1 MRPCTEIAAHAAA
14 PRSFSQHRCVVP
26 ARMHA
31 LRRAW
36 HNAFAMTPA
45 DHEAAGHADLTRFYR
60 AAIAAVDPA
69 RLFYRALDGS
79 IAQAAALPDA
89 IASARRIV
97 ALAIGKAAAAMASA
111 LEAHLGDRIADGIA
125 VIPVLDEAPDLVRF
139 DVLRGEHPVPG
150 RASEHSAHAALDLV
164 RGLRDD
170 DLVIVALSG
179 GASAMLSAPSPGLLL
194 EDKVAITEALLRSG
208 APIREF
214 NLVRKHLS
222 AVKGGQLAATAVPAR
237 VFGLVLSDVPGN
249 DLATIGSGLTAP
261 DPTTFTDAVSVL
273 KRRGV
278 WGRAPERVREHLERG
293 ASGQIAETPKP
304 GDAAFARVT
313 NAIIGDNATALEAAA
328 NAAAAG
334 YAVERF
340 PELRGEAEELGRA
353 FASRTAALP
362 HRRICAI
369 AGGEAVVTVRGGGK
383 GGRAQHCALAMAAEL
398 ARVAPERKIFAL
410 FAGTDGIDGPTD
422 AAGGFASPATVA
434 RAAARGLDAATA
446 LARNDAYNFL
456 AASGDL
462 FRTGPTGTN
471 VADIFLAIVDD

>member
-1 MRPCTEIAAHAAA
+1 
-14 PRSFSQHRCVVP
+14 
-26 ARMHA
+26 MHA

-36 HNAFAMTPA
+36 HNALAMTSA
-45 DHEAAGHADLTRFYR
+45 DYEAAARADLSRFYR

-69 RLFYRALDGS
+69 RLINRALDG
-79 IAQAAALPDA
+79 ALADTAALPA
-89 IASARRIV
+89 ELAAARRVI

-111 LEAHLGDRIADGIA
+111 LEARLGDRIADAIA
-125 VIPVLDEAPDLVRF
+125 VIPTLEDAPELVRF
-139 DVLRGEHPVPG
+139 DVLRGTHPVPG
-150 RASEHSAHAALDLV
+150 RASEQSAHAALDLV

-179 GASAMLSAPSPGLLL
+179 GASAMLSAPCPGLLL
-194 EDKVAITEALLRSG
+194 EDKIAVTEALLRSG

-222 AVKGGQLAATAVPAR
+222 AVKGGRLAATASPAR
-237 VFGLVLSDVPGN
+237 VFGLILSDVPGN

-261 DPTTFTDAVSVL
+261 DPSTFADAVSVL
-273 KRRGV
+273 KRRNV
-278 WGRAPERVREHLERG
+278 WGRAPERVRDHLERG
-293 ASGQIAETPKP
+293 AAGQILETPKP
-304 GDAAFARVT
+304 GDAVFTRVT

-328 NAAAAG
+328 SAAAAAG
-334 YAVERF
+334 YAVGRF
-340 PELRGEAEELGRA
+340 SELRGEAEELGRA
-353 FASRTAALP
+353 LANQVAALP

-398 ARVAPERKIFAL
+398 ARIAPERKILAL

-434 RAAARGLDAATA
+434 CAAARGLDPATA

-456 AASGDL
+456 DAAGDL

-471 VADIFLAIVDD
+471 VADIFLAIVDT

>member
-1 MRPCTEIAAHAAA
+1 
-14 PRSFSQHRCVVP
+14 
-26 ARMHA
+26 
-31 LRRAW
+31 
-36 HNAFAMTPA
+36 MTPA
-45 DHEAAGHADLTRFYR
+45 DHDAARADLTRFYR

-69 RLFYRALDGS
+69 RLIYRALDGS
-79 IAQAAALPDA
+79 IAQTAALPDA
-89 IASARRIV
+89 IASARRII
-97 ALAIGKAAAAMASA
+97 ALAIGKAAPAMAAA
-111 LEAHLGDRIADGIA
+111 LEARLGDRIADGIA
-125 VIPVLDEAPDLVRF
+125 VIPVLEDAPEFLRF

-194 EDKVAITEALLRSG
+194 EDKIAITEALLRSG

-249 DLATIGSGLTAP
+249 DLATIGSGPTAP

-328 NAAAAG
+328 SAAAAAG

-340 PELRGEAEELGRA
+340 PELRGEAQELGRA
-353 FASRTAALP
+353 CASRTAALP

-369 AGGEAVVTVRGGGK
+369 AGGEAVVT
-383 GGRAQHCALAMAAEL
+383 
-398 ARVAPERKIFAL
+398 
-410 FAGTDGIDGPTD
+410 
-422 AAGGFASPATVA
+422 
-434 RAAARGLDAATA
+434 
-446 LARNDAYNFL
+446 
-456 AASGDL
+456 
-462 FRTGPTGTN
+462 
-471 VADIFLAIVDD
+471 

>member
-1 MRPCTEIAAHAAA
+1 
-14 PRSFSQHRCVVP
+14 
-26 ARMHA
+26 MHA

-36 HNAFAMTPA
+36 HNALAMTSA
-45 DHEAAGHADLTRFYR
+45 DYEAAARADLSRFYR

-69 RLFYRALDGS
+69 RLINRALDG
-79 IAQAAALPDA
+79 ALADTAALPA
-89 IASARRIV
+89 ELAAARRVI

-111 LEAHLGDRIADGIA
+111 LEARLGDRIADAIA
-125 VIPVLDEAPDLVRF
+125 VIPTLEDAPELVRF
-139 DVLRGEHPVPG
+139 DVLRGTHPVPG
-150 RASEHSAHAALDLV
+150 RASEQSAHAALDLV

-179 GASAMLSAPSPGLLL
+179 GASAMLSAPCPGLLL
-194 EDKVAITEALLRSG
+194 EDKIAVTEALLRSG

-222 AVKGGQLAATAVPAR
+222 AVKGGRLAATASPAR
-237 VFGLVLSDVPGN
+237 VFGLILSDVPGN

-261 DPTTFTDAVSVL
+261 DPSTFADAVSVL
-273 KRRGV
+273 KRRNV
-278 WGRAPERVREHLERG
+278 WGRAPERVRDHLERG
-293 ASGQIAETPKP
+293 AAGQILETPKP
-304 GDAAFARVT
+304 GDAVFTRVT
-313 NAIIGDNATALEAAA
+313 NAIIGDNATALDAAA
-328 NAAAAG
+328 SAAAAAG
-334 YAVERF
+334 YAVGRF
-340 PELRGEAEELGRA
+340 SELRGEAEELGRA
-353 FASRTAALP
+353 LANQVAALP

-398 ARVAPERKIFAL
+398 SRIAPERKVLAL

-434 RAAARGLDAATA
+434 CAAARGLDPATA

-456 AASGDL
+456 DAAGDL

-471 VADIFLAIVDD
+471 VADIFLAIVDT